1 MSKSFKQLEKY
12 YYESIQS
19 AENYGFN
26 YQADKDFIS
35 FDDEI
40 KMETKNSIKMWQI
53 MHLMLLLHEKIISYR
68 I

>member
-26 YQADKDFIS
+26 YKADKDFTR
-35 FDDEI
+35 FNEEI
-40 KMETKNSIKMWQI
+40 KRKP
-53 MHLMLLLHEKIISYR
+53 KIQYKR
-68 I
+68 GK